1 MNYLF
6 IHCTSDLYGAS
17 QMLIRIINRL
27 INDGNKVNVVLPT
40 DGLLVNEL
48 KNIGANVSIVR
59 AEPTIRKSYFKSPIK
74 FLRFVYDVIYSF
86 FLIRKIAKKNYS
98 NVIITNTSQTIVGGF
113 IAKNLKIPHACHVRE
128 SYSDYGKMWF
138 MYELFLLY
146 FSDLIICTSKS
157 MMNQFNSK
165 NHNKKV
171 FVVYDGI
178 SISDVGDVNEE
189 KINKFKKDFNLIGYK
204 VVGLIGRIIIHR
216 KGQETFVK
224 AASEVIKK
232 FENVKFL
239 IVGDCYPGNE
249 HHKEKLVSLINKFN
263 LNDVVILTGQI
274 YDINCVHSSIDI
286 SVMASG
292 RPEPFGL
299 VTVEAMANKKPV
311 IGTNIGGTIEIIDN
325 NHTGILIPPNDPF
338 SMADAILN
346 LLENEDLRNQMG
358 KNGYLRFLEKFEFE
372 PCYNNLIKLYNSISE

>member
-1 MNYLF
+1 MRYLF
-6 IHCTSDLYGAS
+6 LNCTSDLYGAS
-17 QMLIRIINRL
+17 QMLIRIITRL
-27 INDGNKVNVVLPT
+27 IKDNNEVIIILPS
-40 DGLLVNEL
+40 DGLLVNEVSR
-48 KNIGANVSIVR
+48 IGAKVFIVN
-59 AEPTIRKSYFKSPIK
+59 AEPTIRKSYFKSPVK
-74 FLRFVYDVIYSF
+74 FFKLFYDLIFSF
-86 FLIRKIAKKNYS
+86 FIIRKIAKNNLS
-98 NVIITNTSQTIVGGF
+98 DVIVTNTSQTIIGGF
-113 IAKNLKIPHACHVRE
+113 VAKSLKIPHFCHVRE
-128 SYSDYGKMWF
+128 SYSDYGKVWF
-138 MYELFLLY
+138 LYELFLLH

-165 NHNKKV
+165 SHNKNV

-178 SISDVGDVNEE
+178 SISDVGDVGEE
-189 KINKFKKDFNLIGYK
+189 RINKFKEDFNLFGYK
-204 VVGLIGRIIIHR
+204 LVGLVGRIIIHR

-224 AASEVIKK
+224 AASEIIKK
-232 FENVKFL
+232 FKNVKFL
-239 IVGDCYPGNE
+239 IVGDCYPGDE

-274 YDINCVHSSIDI
+274 NDINCVHSSIDI

-311 IGTNIGGTIEIIDN
+311 IGTNIGGTVEIIDDN
-325 NHTGILIPPNDPF
+325 NTGILIPPSDPH
-338 SMADAILN
+338 SMADAILY

-372 PCYNNLIKLYNSISE
+372 PCYNHLIKLYNSKL